1 MLQAA
6 AVDLAEEG
14 SAWAQRVGSLV
25 EIPALLREFGARPA
39 EVLTSVGLAPGALDH
54 ADNRIPFAAADAL
67 LGACVATTGCPHF
80 GLLVGERCHLSHFG
94 ALSQL
99 MRNSSTV
106 GEALGAL
113 AVHHRLN
120 SDVGA
125 VFLLEHEDS
134 ISLGYT
140 IYRGNVRHPGQ
151 IYDVAMAITCNL
163 LRELCGP
170 RWAASE
176 VVLSRAKPLDQ
187 TPYRRHFRA
196 PLRFDHDHSAL
207 RFPAH
212 WQERALPGA
221 DPERHR
227 ALTAAFEAQH
237 SGVLASRLHRA
248 LRLQLLHGKSSG
260 DDLAQTLSLQRR
272 TLSRRLSAQ
281 GTSFQKVLD
290 EVRFDVA
297 RQLLEHTRAP
307 ISEVAAALCYAE
319 VSAFMHA
326 FRRWTGTTPGQW
338 RRTARPATKGTLSSI
353 VNPAS
358 GPRMQNVLLR

>member
-1 MLQAA
+1 
-6 AVDLAEEG
+6 
-14 SAWAQRVGSLV
+14 
-25 EIPALLREFGARPA
+25 
-39 EVLTSVGLAPGALDH
+39 
-54 ADNRIPFAAADAL
+54 
-67 LGACVATTGCPHF
+67 
-80 GLLVGERCHLSHFG
+80 
-94 ALSQL
+94 
-99 MRNSSTV
+99 
-106 GEALGAL
+106 
-113 AVHHRLN
+113 
-120 SDVGA
+120 
-125 VFLLEHEDS
+125 
-134 ISLGYT
+134 
-140 IYRGNVRHPGQ
+140 
-151 IYDVAMAITCNL
+151 MAITCNL
-163 LRELCGP
+163 LRELCGS
-170 RWAASE
+170 RWVASE
-176 VVLSRAKPLDQ
+176 VVLSRTEPLDQ

-196 PLRFDHDHSAL
+196 PLRFDRDHSAI

-212 WQERALPGA
+212 WQERAIPGA

-227 ALTAAFEAQH
+227 ALTAVFEATDAGH
-237 SGVLASRLHRA
+237 LVPRLHRA

-260 DDLAQTLSLQRR
+260 DDLAQSLSLQRR

-338 RRTARPATKGTLSSI
+338 RRSAEPATKRTLSSI

-358 GPRMQNVLLR
+358 GPRRQNVILR